1 MTNSRIIRSTLFL
14 AAVLATAI
22 AVSGCGEKSENVD
35 AAKIKLDRVTLL
47 LDWTPNA
54 DHAGIYT
61 ANSNGDFKQQALQVA
76 PQVPSDPAAVI
87 KQVAA
92 GRADLGI
99 SYTSE
104 VLKARESGA
113 KVRAV
118 AALVPTPLNSIIWL
132 KKSGIKNIK
141 DLKGKT
147 VGVSGDGQ
155 SSTLETILKKN
166 GVDPKDV
173 KQVNVG
179 YDLQKYLVSG
189 KVDAT
194 ITGYWNVEGVQLKQA
209 GLKATVVP
217 VDKAGSPTYNEL
229 VVIASE
235 DSLKDGR
242 RVEIYRRFL
251 AGLKN
256 GTAAAV
262 ANPSLPYAAIAK
274 AAPDIAAKAADKAFL
289 KESIKV
295 TLPVMKQQPG
305 AAYGYMDPTV
315 WDTYGKWMHDNGL
328 LKETG
333 VNYVDAIDND
343 LLPGVGPTA
352 EESSPNGDDDTGSV
366 NSQ

>member
-1 MTNSRIIRSTLFL
+1 MSESRMIRPILL
-14 AAVLATAI
+14 IAALVVAALTA
-22 AVSGCGEKSENVD
+22 AGCGEKSEHVD
-35 AAKIKLDRVTLL
+35 TAKIKQDRVVLM
-47 LDWTPNA
+47 LDWNPNA

-61 ANSNGDFKQQALQVA
+61 GISNGAFAKEAVQVA

-104 VLKARESGA
+104 LLKARDSGA
-113 KVRAV
+113 KVKAI
-118 AALVPTPLNSIIWL
+118 AAIVPVPLNSIIWL
-132 KKSGIKNIK
+132 KKSGIKSIK

-155 SSTLETILKKN
+155 SSTLETILKTN
-166 GVDPKDV
+166 GVNPKSV

-179 YDLQKYLVSG
+179 YELQKYLVSG

-209 GLKATVVP
+209 GLKATVIP

-229 VVIASE
+229 IVIASE
-235 DSLKDGR
+235 QSLNDGR

-251 AGLKN
+251 AGLSA
-256 GTAAAV
+256 GTQSAV
-262 ANPSLPYAAIAK
+262 GNPALPFAAIGK
-274 AAPDIAAKAADKAFL
+274 AAPDTIKTAGDRAFL
-289 KESIKV
+289 KGSIA
-295 TLPVMKQQPG
+295 TSLPVLKQQPG
-305 AAYGYMDPTV
+305 LAYGYMDPTV
-315 WDTYGKWMHDNGL
+315 WEDFGKWMHDNAL
-328 LKETG
+328 LKKTA
-333 VNYVDAIDND
+333 VNYDEAIDND
-343 LLPGVGPTA
+343 LLPGVGPTGEA
-352 EESSPNGDDDTGSV
+352 PDASSGDDTGSV